1 MLTAQLFFGIH
12 VAYLRPFEMV
22 NGISCF
28 ITVITSFFILS
39 FIYSGLFYL
48 SKLYKQQS
56 LANQE

>member
-48 SKLYKQQS
+48 SKLY
-56 LANQE
+56 